1 MLGAVRHGG
10 YIPWDDDL
18 DISMARPDYERFLKI
33 APSELPEGF
42 SVYNYRNH
50 EGFRQFNA
58 RVTSAERINFDPAH
72 LERFANFPYMSGIDI
87 FVLDYVVPIWGTKK
101 FGGTKS
107 GVWGS
112 TIGLLAGLT
121 LTLFFN
127 FTFIAILLGPFF
139 GAYIGERI
147 AKTDNRSAWKAAFGS
162 FVGFL
167 VGTMMKLIYAF
178 VCIFFIVKD
187 LIGLLI

>member
-1 MLGAVRHGG
+1 MTAFLIAAAIVLAIVGVVGAIVPGIAGPPFSYLGLLS
-10 YIPWDDDL
+10 ISFL
-18 DISMARPDYERFLKI
+18 DGVEHSSTFLVI
-33 APSELPEGF
+33 
-42 SVYNYRNH
+42 
-50 EGFRQFNA
+50 
-58 RVTSAERINFDPAH
+58 
-72 LERFANFPYMSGIDI
+72 MGIIGIVI

-121 LTLFFN
+121 LTLFFH

-139 GAYIGERI
+139 GAYIGEKI

-162 FVGFL
+162 FIGFL
-167 VGTMMKLIYAF
+167 VGTLMKLIYAF
-178 VCIFFIVKD
+178 VCVFFIVKD
-187 LIGLLI
+187 LIGLLV

>member
-1 MLGAVRHGG
+1 MTALLITAAIVFAIVGVVGAIVPGIAGPPFSYLGLLA
-10 YIPWDDDL
+10 
-18 DISMARPDYERFLKI
+18 ISFL
-33 APSELPEGF
+33 EGVEH
-42 SVYNYRNH
+42 S
-50 EGFRQFNA
+50 
-58 RVTSAERINFDPAH
+58 PAF
-72 LERFANFPYMSGIDI
+72 LIILGVIGAII